1 MLAYFKYQQGSF
13 KRIHFLFIEYFLCK
27 GLTCLLITLGVF
39 NAMQCNIMHLS
50 FLRQNGYLNVY
61 TYMQVI
67 EDIYLIST
75 KVLGLVV
82 CY

>member
-1 MLAYFKYQQGSF
+1 
-13 KRIHFLFIEYFLCK
+13 
-27 GLTCLLITLGVF
+27 
-39 NAMQCNIMHLS
+39 MQCNIMHLS
-50 FLRQNGYLNVY
+50 FLRQNEYLNVY

>member
-1 MLAYFKYQQGSF
+1 
-13 KRIHFLFIEYFLCK
+13 
-27 GLTCLLITLGVF
+27 
-39 NAMQCNIMHLS
+39 MQCNIMHLS
-50 FLRQNGYLNVY
+50 FLRQNEYLNVH